1 MFREKRER
9 KKMVEIA
16 DNYLIVF
23 LAAVFIPSFIY
34 LIKMLMVVSDLKGKY
49 DSMKIE
55 IDIRIKEVC
64 KDLERLQKDVENIF
78 NRFTYKRG
86 SDKE

>member
-1 MFREKRER
+1 
-9 KKMVEIA
+9 MVEIA